1 MVEAGQKAGS
11 AIERFA
17 RRPAIAGQELHAAQ
31 GGQRLRQLAAEL
43 RLLEDL
49 QRFTVPSQRGGK
61 ISARLFELPEG
72 AQSHPFRIARLHS
85 PGRDQRA
92 LVISRRGTEIALQAI
107 DLRCLVQHVPNA
119 ADDAALLCRV
129 ARAIE
134 ERSGRGEIALLAQC
148 LGQVV
153 RNGEERRRRKLHAA
167 PDGIVEL
174 LQGLAAIADSVVAP
188 ASAVGGR
195 GQSIQGANA
204 GQGVPLLRGQQ
215 QRGVECRFALFV
227 LG

>member
-1 MVEAGQKAGS
+1 M
-11 AIERFA
+11 
-17 RRPAIAGQELHAAQ
+17 
-31 GGQRLRQLAAEL
+31 
-43 RLLEDL
+43 
-49 QRFTVPSQRGGK
+49 
-61 ISARLFELPEG
+61 
-72 AQSHPFRIARLHS
+72 
-85 PGRDQRA
+85 
-92 LVISRRGTEIALQAI
+92 
-107 DLRCLVQHVPNA
+107 PNA

-129 ARAIE
+129 ASAIE
-134 ERSGRGEIALLAQC
+134 ERSGRGEIALLVQC

-153 RNGEERRRRKLHAA
+153 RNSEERRRRKLHAA